1 MKKNPLYPSRLRNR
15 VEFLRRVVT
24 VEHGISKERWETAFI
39 CWCGVEPLSG
49 REFWEAAAINREN
62 EVRFT
67 IRYRKDVS
75 AEMRIR
81 LDGTV
86 YDITSIV
93 GLQHQ
98 LLTFSAGGQSIV
110 QINDAD
116 LLDAHFH
123 VSLNVLKIAAVGF
136 PAGKVGGF
144 TDRDVVHPIIG
155 RKERLCYGRSLICL
169 DVPACDLFR
178 NLLIVGILSGVPAL
192 FYPVIPPSGRFE
204 LHQNFFC
211 RLFREIQFQTVAL
224 LIDNELCVHKATSFV

>member
-24 VEHGISKERWETAFI
+24 VDHGISKERWETAFT

-86 YDITSIV
+86 YDITSI
-93 GLQHQ
+93 
-98 LLTFSAGGQSIV
+98 
-110 QINDAD
+110 
-116 LLDAHFH
+116 LDKNNRHEALEILART
-123 VSLNVLKIAAVGF
+123 VT
-136 PAGKVGGF
+136 PDGK
-144 TDRDVVHPIIG
+144 
-155 RKERLCYGRSLICL
+155 C
-169 DVPACDLFR
+169 
-178 NLLIVGILSGVPAL
+178 
-192 FYPVIPPSGRFE
+192 
-204 LHQNFFC
+204 QN
-211 RLFREIQFQTVAL
+211 
-224 LIDNELCVHKATSFV
+224 